1 MSNRSITLCAAVAAA
16 ALTVLPA
23 SPAVAESEPHGSVT
37 VTPGTAAPGAEVD
50 LRVSVCGGH
59 EAVGTS
65 DAFASEARFTSGRDG
80 GLFAQ
85 VRIRSDAQSRDYDI
99 WVHCKDSS
107 GKASGRITIV
117 HGGDRDRDRDQ
128 DHGRDRDQD
137 HGRDQD
143 HDSHATPFRPVHA
156 GGGGAAPLASS
167 EAREEGPGTKHA
179 VIGLVL
185 AAVAALT
192 FAGRSLRR
200 RRGGG

>member
-1 MSNRSITLCAAVAAA
+1 MRNRSITLCAAVAAA

-99 WVHCKDSS
+99 WVHCKDGS

-117 HGGDRDRDRDQ
+117 HGGDRDREQDSSRDQ
-128 DHGRDRDQD
+128 DHGR
-137 HGRDQD
+137 D